1 MAMGRRLPSIPE
13 MIGTLI
19 AEPSISSADPR
30 HDQGNLGVIHRLAE
44 WAESLGFRVEID
56 PINDHKANLIA
67 TLGASRCR
75 DIPGGLVLSGHTDTV
90 PCNPELW
97 ASDPF
102 KATERNERIYGL
114 GSADMKSF
122 FALILEAAS
131 RFQCDDLQQP
141 LVLLGTAD
149 EESSMSGARQLL
161 AQNRQLGRQA
171 VIGEPTGLKPIRM
184 HKGVMMESIRIR
196 GQAGHSSNPALGA
209 NALVGMQAVMTELL
223 AFQQELKD
231 RHRNPAFEVDYPT
244 LNLGAIHGGDSP
256 NRICGACEL
265 LIDIRPLPGM
275 DIETLHDTLS
285 ERLTATLSRDLGLQ
299 LEVQRLSPGLPAFE
313 TPVDNDMTR
322 HCEAFSGH
330 KAGAV
335 AFGTEAPF
343 LDQLGM
349 ETIVMGPGYIDQAH
363 QPDEYLPLEHV
374 QPGTELLS
382 RLIQHYC
389 AGSRQQTKPTL
400 K

>member
-1 MAMGRRLPSIPE
+1 MSRRLPSIHE
-13 MIGTLI
+13 MIGALI
-19 AEPSISSADPR
+19 REPSISSADPR

-44 WAESLGFRVEID
+44 WAESLGFHVEID
-56 PINDHKANLIA
+56 PVNDQKANLIA
-67 TLGASRCR
+67 TLGASRAR

-102 KATERNERIYGL
+102 RATERDDRIYGL

-131 RFQCDDLQQP
+131 QFRAQDIQCP

-161 AQNRQLGRQA
+161 EQNRQLGRQA

-184 HKGVMMESIRIR
+184 HKGVMMESIMVR

-209 NALVGMQAVMTELL
+209 NAILGMQAVMAELL
-223 AFQQELKD
+223 AFQQELKE
-231 RHRNPAFEVDYPT
+231 RYRNPAFDVDYPT
-244 LNLGAIHGGDSP
+244 INLGAIHGGDNP

-275 DIETLHDTLS
+275 DIGTLHEALCQRLDGTLIRNPGLHLEVKRLS
-285 ERLTATLSRDLGLQ
+285 E
-299 LEVQRLSPGLPAFE
+299 GLPAFE
-313 TPVDNDMTR
+313 TPADNDMTQT
-322 HCEAFSGH
+322 CEAFSGH
-330 KAGAV
+330 AAGAV

-349 ETIVMGPGYIDQAH
+349 ETIVMGPGFIDQAH
-363 QPDEYLPLEHV
+363 QPDEYIPLEHIR
-374 QPGTELLS
+374 PGIEILS
-382 RLIQHYC
+382 RLIQRYC
-389 AGSRQQTKPTL
+389 IDSR
-400 K
+400 

>member
-1 MAMGRRLPSIPE
+1 MTRRLPAIDE
-13 MIGTLI
+13 MIGALI
-19 AEPSISSADPR
+19 SEPSISSADPR

-44 WAESLGFRVEID
+44 WAETLGFRVEID
-56 PINDHKANLIA
+56 PVNERKANLIA
-67 TLGASRCR
+67 TLGASRSN
-75 DIPGGLVLSGHTDTV
+75 DIEGGLVLSGHTDTV

-97 ASDPF
+97 SSDPF
-102 KATERNERIYGL
+102 TATERDGRIYGL

-122 FALILEAAS
+122 LALILEAAAEF
-131 RFQCDDLQQP
+131 RIQDLQRP

-184 HKGVMMESIRIR
+184 HKGVMMESIMVR

-209 NALVGMQAVMTELL
+209 NAIVGMQAVMAEVL

-231 RHRNPAFEVDYPT
+231 LYRNPAFAVDYPT
-244 LNLGAIHGGDSP
+244 INLGAIHGGDNP

-275 DIETLHDTLS
+275 DINTLHEALCQRLEGTLARDP
-285 ERLTATLSRDLGLQ
+285 RLH
-299 LEVQRLSPGLPAFE
+299 LEVKRLFEGLPAFE
-313 TPVDNDMTR
+313 TPAENHMTR
-322 HCEAFSGH
+322 SCETFSGQP
-330 KAGAV
+330 AGAV

-349 ETIVMGPGYIDQAH
+349 QTIVMGPGFIDQAH
-363 QPDEYLPLEHV
+363 QPDEYLPLEHIR
-374 QPGTELLS
+374 PGIDLLS
-382 RLIQHYC
+382 RLIERYC
-389 AGSRQQTKPTL
+389 LNPDQ
-400 K
+400 